1 MADAIIAGCSPVVGI
16 LEAGTYYW
24 CACGRSKTQPYCDGS
39 HEGTGIEPIELV
51 IDAPRKVALCTCKM
65 TKRPPICDGSHKVM
79 TPEQRAPFVTLTS
92 TPPAP
97 PATPPAPPTPPA
109 QL

>member
-1 MADAIIAGCSPVVGI
+1 MADRIVAGCAPVVGI

-51 IDAPRKVALCTCKM
+51 IDAPKKVALCTCKM
-65 TKRPPICDGSHKVM
+65 TKRPPICDGSHKVL
-79 TPEQRAPFVTLTS
+79 APSAVGL
-92 TPPAP
+92 PVAP
-97 PATPPAPPTPPA
+97 PAQP
-109 QL
+109 